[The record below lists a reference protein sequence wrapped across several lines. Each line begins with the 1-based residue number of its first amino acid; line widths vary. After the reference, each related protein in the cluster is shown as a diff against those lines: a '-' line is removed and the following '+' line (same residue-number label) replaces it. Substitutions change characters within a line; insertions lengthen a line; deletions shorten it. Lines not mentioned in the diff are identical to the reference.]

1 MEQNTDQSKLLAAL
15 YQENLTENIQLKEE
29 RVMQRLRIEELEA
42 KVAELEANQKCESC
56 PVAEAEAVN
65 ESA

>member
-1 MEQNTDQSKLLAAL
+1 MEQNTDQSKVLAAL

-42 KVAELEANQKCESC
+42 KVAELEANQKCENC
-56 PVAEAEAVN
+56 PVAETEVVS

>member
-1 MEQNTDQSKLLAAL
+1 MEQNTEQSKVLAAL

-29 RVMQRLRIEELEA
+29 RVLQRLRIEELEA

-56 PVAEAEAVN
+56 PVAQEGEVV
-65 ESA
+65 SQ